1 MTFSSF
7 IAKKRAPKI
16 VAVLME
22 SPDDVSVTELSHWPA
37 LDAWYWLNNRLLL
50 PEEPDRRHRLVQVT
64 AKTNIVTALIHTF
77 YTVAYTLCNTAYVD

>member
-22 SPDDVSVTELSHWPA
+22 SPDEVSVTELSHWPA
-37 LDAWYWLNNRLLL
+37 LDA
-50 PEEPDRRHRLVQVT
+50 
-64 AKTNIVTALIHTF
+64 
-77 YTVAYTLCNTAYVD
+77 